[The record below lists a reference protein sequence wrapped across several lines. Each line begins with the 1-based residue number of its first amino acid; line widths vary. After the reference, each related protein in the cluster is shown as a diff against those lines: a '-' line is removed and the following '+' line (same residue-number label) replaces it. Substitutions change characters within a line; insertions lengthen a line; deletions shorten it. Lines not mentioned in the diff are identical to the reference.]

1 MGHLVVSNTSQ
12 VHKRLESG
20 QVPITRYMQNQSE
33 QDGTA
38 EPLETPQHTVLV
50 VLEMI
55 EQPDAVEPLVEDDD
69 ERIIR
74 SCDKS
79 DVWHEL
85 YDVPLEKGC
94 PASPNIFQL
103 LLRGTLAANEVEENN
118 VQAVLVKRGWTR
130 PYL

>member
-1 MGHLVVSNTSQ
+1 MGHHVVNTSQ
-12 VHKRLESG
+12 VHKHLESG

-38 EPLETPQHTVLV
+38 EPLETPQRTVV

-55 EQPDAVEPLVEDDD
+55 EQPDAVEPLVEDDY
-69 ERIIR
+69 ERIIH

-85 YDVPLEKGC
+85 Y
-94 PASPNIFQL
+94 
-103 LLRGTLAANEVEENN
+103 GTLGVTS
-118 VQAVLVKRGWTR
+118 K
-130 PYL
+130 PM